1 MPRLGPS
8 PLPVHLSIAASVCL
22 QDAEKGQE
30 MLHGLMAGIR
40 KSQLHPDTRTL
51 SDLPA
56 VWRAGEVVSPAC
68 SLFQAVAP
76 CRAGR
81 AVFLPNA
88 KELVAEQRVREG
100 EVGP

>member
-1 MPRLGPS
+1 MTGQGMYRRLPGICFGMVGGTLENNWGEGPCG
-8 PLPVHLSIAASVCL
+8 V
-22 QDAEKGQE
+22 
-30 MLHGLMAGIR
+30 
-40 KSQLHPDTRTL
+40 
-51 SDLPA
+51 
-56 VWRAGEVVSPAC
+56 AGEVLSPAC

-81 AVFLPNA
+81 AAFLPNA

>member
-1 MPRLGPS
+1 MT
-8 PLPVHLSIAASVCL
+8 
-22 QDAEKGQE
+22 GQE
-30 MLHGLMAGIR
+30 CTGVYRVYALEWLAELWKTIGG
-40 KSQLHPDTRTL
+40 KGPCGG
-51 SDLPA
+51 
-56 VWRAGEVVSPAC
+56 AGEVLSPAC

-81 AVFLPNA
+81 AAFLPNA